1 MAPYL
6 PRTVRRV
13 AAGFTMI
20 ELMVTVAVLAL
31 LASLAAPGMQKLVA
45 AQKLRSASYDLVA
58 DFTLARSEALKRAS
72 TVQVTPTSSDWR
84 NGWSVMVGTTVLSQR
99 NAIGTGL
106 TATCPSATASFDAS
120 GRFSSATL
128 KFGFEDSYGRARCIT
143 LDPTGRP
150 KSVTSACTCS

>member
-1 MAPYL
+1 M
-6 PRTVRRV
+6 PRTPGRGPS
-13 AAGFTMI
+13 GFTMI

-31 LASLAAPGMQKLVA
+31 LAALAAPSMQKLVA

-58 DFTLARSEALKRAS
+58 DFTLARSEALKRAA

-84 NGWSVMVGTTVLSQR
+84 NGWTMTTGTTVLSQR

-106 TATCPSATASFDAS
+106 TATCPTATASFDAS

-128 KFGFEDSYGRARCIT
+128 KFGFEDSFGRARCIT

>member
-1 MAPYL
+1 MAHSM
-6 PRTVRRV
+6 PRTARHA

-20 ELMVTVAVLAL
+20 ELLVTVATLAL
-31 LASLAAPGMQKLVA
+31 LAALAAPGMQKLVA
-45 AQKLRSASYDLVA
+45 AQRLRSASYDLVA
-58 DFTLARSEALKRAS
+58 DFTLARSEALKRAA

-84 NGWSVMVGTTVLSQR
+84 NGWAVMIGTTVLSQR

-106 TATCPSATASFDAS
+106 TATCPSATASFDSS

-128 KFGFEDSYGRARCIT
+128 KFGFEDGYGRARCIT

>member
-1 MAPYL
+1 M
-6 PRTVRRV
+6 PRTPGRGPS
-13 AAGFTMI
+13 GFTMI

-31 LASLAAPGMQKLVA
+31 LAALAAPSMQKLVA

-84 NGWSVMVGTTVLSQR
+84 NGWSVMLGTTVLSQR

-106 TATCPSATASFDAS
+106 TATCPTATASFDAS
-120 GRFSSATL
+120 GRFSSSTL
-128 KFGFEDSYGRARCIT
+128 KFGFEDSFGRARCIT